1 LKSTER
7 DSPRVKALLILMTG
21 ALAGSIAT
29 WRSFPLA
36 AFILMAAAWYII
48 TRKEFRG

>member
-1 LKSTER
+1 MKSTER
-7 DSPRVKALLILMTG
+7 DSPRVKALLILFTG
-21 ALAGSIAT
+21 TIAGAIAT

>member
-1 LKSTER
+1 MKNAKR
-7 DSPRVKALLILMTG
+7 DSPRVKAFLILYTG

-36 AFILMAAAWYII
+36 AFILMGAAWYII
-48 TRKEFRG
+48 TRKEFNQ